1 MSQDQAVS
9 DLFSGTD
16 KMYNQL
22 VEREG
27 RDSSLGI
34 FHDIQNMGMFED

>member
-9 DLFSGTD
+9 DLFRGTD

-22 VEREG
+22 VETEG
-27 RDSSLGI
+27 RASSLDI
-34 FHDIQNMGMFED
+34 FHDMQNMGMFED